1 MSRALNNVRD
11 GAMLK
16 PPCARMG
23 WIMEAAATTATEVA
37 VNETIFTDWE
47 CLKDIKMIFIEVVL
61 RCCDEDDWNA
71 GSVDDVDAV

>member
-37 VNETIFTDWE
+37 V
-47 CLKDIKMIFIEVVL
+47 KDIKMIFIEVVL